1 MAQTPL
7 QQIVGALKKRFGKPG
22 PPLPGRD
29 PLAYLYLEAAG
40 YLGTDDAR
48 FTAFEA
54 LRDRVGLAPTAVM
67 KAPLGV
73 LTAICSI
80 GGLFGEL
87 RAKRLKEIAGLVLG
101 EFDGDLSVV
110 LSLDHAKAR
119 RALQKFPM
127 IGESAADRILM
138 LCGFPG
144 VLGFQSNE
152 LRTLNRLGYGEE
164 TKNYNRSYR
173 LARDAAQAELPK
185 RNPALVEASLLLRE
199 HGQTTCK
206 TSAPRCEEC
215 PVTARC
221 AWFARHA
228 R

>member
-7 QQIVGALKKRFGKPG
+7 QQVVRALKKRYGKPR

-29 PLAYLYLEAAG
+29 PLRYLYLEAAG
-40 YLGTDDAR
+40 YLGTDEAR
-48 FTAFEA
+48 FAAFDA
-54 LRDRVGLAPTAVM
+54 LRDRVGLAPKAVM
-67 KAPLGV
+67 KAPLPA

-87 RAKRLKEIAGLVLG
+87 RARRLKEIAGLVLD
-101 EFDGDLSVV
+101 EFGGDLSVV
-110 LSLDHAKAR
+110 LSLEQSRAR

-144 VLGFQSNE
+144 VFGFQSNE

-164 TKNYNRSYR
+164 TRNYNRSYR

-185 RNPALVEASLLLRE
+185 QNTALVEASLLLRE
-199 HGQTTCK
+199 HGRSTCK
-206 TSAPRCEEC
+206 ASVPRCEEC

-221 AWFARHA
+221 AWFAKHA